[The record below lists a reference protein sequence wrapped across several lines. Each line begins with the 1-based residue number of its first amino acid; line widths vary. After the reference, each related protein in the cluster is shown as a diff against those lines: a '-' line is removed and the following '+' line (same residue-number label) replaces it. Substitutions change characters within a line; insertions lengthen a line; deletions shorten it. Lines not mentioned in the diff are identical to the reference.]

1 MIKNLIFTLC
11 LTATAL
17 SVKAQATQYAG
28 GDGTKENP
36 FLISNANELA
46 KLAQDVNTE
55 ANFSRGRYFKLTQ
68 DIVINEGVMQKDI
81 FALQKGDA
89 FPQTT
94 MIGNYA
100 GETDYTAFQG
110 VFDGD
115 GHTISGFYSVPN
127 SQYVALFRV
136 LEGATIKNLGFKD
149 CYIYAGAYLSI
160 IAAVAKNSTII
171 NCYVIDSQINGWGSN
186 SGPIVAQAFGTTK
199 IQNCYTEM
207 IMMTKN
213 DTGGIVGRIG
223 NGDTNEVIIENCVS
237 NTKVYTS
244 KTNKAGVTATSSAG
258 SIVRNCYFT
267 AASGANA
274 VWPKQDKGTT
284 TDCRQM
290 TIEEMQADDFLAL
303 LNSNSEKIAGACRWQ
318 KGETTPRHNY
328 NEKTAEEES
337 GRDIS
342 KMATDP
348 LPADDDTHAA
358 LESGVLSWTAARDG
372 KTVKQYLYLGT
383 DSAAV
388 AQATTAEALATLATE
403 TSYTLNVTLST
414 LNCYFWRVD
423 REDTDG
429 KVTKGD
435 VWSFVPRHL
444 AFPGAEGYG
453 RFARGGRGGKVV
465 WVTNLNDSGEGSLRW
480 ALTNK
485 QGPRTIMFKVGGI
498 IDMNFSQCITDDQ
511 VTIAAQSAPGKG
523 ICIKHSDI
531 GVKSDCIVRFLR
543 ARRGLG
549 TREDTGNA
557 LGTTYSNHTI
567 LDHVTASW
575 GTDETFSS
583 RGSQNITFQNSM
595 ISEAL
600 GIAGHRKYEEGSN
613 HGFAATIGG
622 DVGTF
627 SHNLLANC
635 NGRNWSM
642 GGATDANGAYAGR
655 LDIFNNVVYN
665 WNGRTTDG
673 GAHEVNFVGNYYK
686 MGADTRQTCLFIGQ
700 IEGNLKGTQSAYVS
714 GNIRENKDGSLTT
727 DQQGVTYRYDIL
739 DGRGKLDWEYFVSQ
753 PFWPSYATIHSA
765 TEAYKRVLSDV
776 GATMPLQD
784 QTDLRVIN
792 ETLTGTYNY
801 VGSKSGIKGE
811 IDNEADAG
819 GFEEYPETA
828 WADNYD
834 TDMDGLPD
842 WWEQIKGLS
851 INTTA
856 GDFSDS
862 NADLMGDGYT
872 ELERYLDFMAQPH
885 SFVAPGQS
893 VTIDIKPLFAG
904 FTSTPVYTAA
914 TEGSAAIVSLS
925 DGNLTIKG
933 GSQKAVETI
942 NITVK
947 DSDGTQF
954 TRRYMVGVTDD
965 SSITA
970 IKEAPTISDFVT
982 YELYDISGK
991 RVDGNVQ
998 RGGLYLMKGTDSQG
1012 RQHTIKVIKK

>member
-1 MIKNLIFTLC
+1 MIKYFVFMLC
-11 LTATAL
+11 FLASAV

-36 FLISNANELA
+36 FLISNADELA
-46 KLAQDVNTE
+46 KLAQDVNTV

-68 DIVINEGVMQKDI
+68 DIVLNEGVMQKDI
-81 FALQKGDA
+81 SALQKGDA

-115 GHTISGFYSVPN
+115 GHSISGFYSVPN

-136 LEGATIKNLGFKD
+136 LEGATIKDLGFKD

-199 IQNCYTEM
+199 VQNCYTEM
-207 IMMTKN
+207 VMMTKN

-237 NTKVYTS
+237 NTKVYTQ
-244 KTNKAGVTATSSAG
+244 KTNKAGVTATNSVG
-258 SIVRNCYFT
+258 STVRNCYFT
-267 AASGANA
+267 SASGANA
-274 VWPKQDKGTT
+274 VWPKQDYGTT

-303 LNSNSEKIAGACRWQ
+303 LNSNSEAIPGACRWQ
-318 KGETTPRHNY
+318 KGTTTPVHNY
-328 NEKTAEEES
+328 NEKTAEADN
-337 GRDIS
+337 GRDVS

-358 LESGVLSWTAARDG
+358 MESGVLSWTATRDG
-372 KTVKQYLYLGT
+372 KTVKQYIYLGT
-383 DSAAV
+383 DSTAI

-403 TSYTLNVTLST
+403 TSYTLNTKLST

-423 REDTDG
+423 REDADG

-485 QGPRTIMFKVGGI
+485 QGPRTIMFKVSGI
-498 IDMNFSQCITDDQ
+498 IDMNFRQCITDDNI
-511 VTIAAQSAPGKG
+511 TIAAQSAPGKG

-549 TREDTGNA
+549 TSDDTGNA
-557 LGTTYSNHTI
+557 IGTTYSNNTI

-600 GIAGHRKYEEGSN
+600 GIAGHRNYAAGTN
-613 HGFAATIGG
+613 HGYAATIGG
-622 DVGTF
+622 NIGSF
-627 SHNLLANC
+627 HHNLLADC
-635 NGRNWSM
+635 EGRNWSM
-642 GGATDANGAYAGR
+642 GGGTNANGEYAGR

-665 WNGRTTDG
+665 WHKRTTDG

-686 MGADTRQTCLFIGQ
+686 CGAANALNVLFSLD

-714 GNIRENKDGSLTT
+714 GNIRDNQDGTLSEDKLN
-727 DQQGVTYRYDIL
+727 DTYRMNIR
-739 DGRGKLDWEYFVSQ
+739 DGRPSVDWEYFVNA
-753 PFWPSYATIHSA
+753 PFFPSYAKIETA
-765 TEAYKRVLSDV
+765 QEAYKSVLSDV
-776 GATMPLQD
+776 GANQPVQD
-784 QTDLRVIN
+784 QTDLRIIG
-792 ETLTGTYNY
+792 ETQNRSYTY

-811 IDNEADAG
+811 IDSEADAG

-834 TDMDGLPD
+834 SDMDGLPD
-842 WWEQIKGLS
+842 WWEEMRSLNANSPAQ
-851 INTTA
+851 
-856 GDFSDS
+856 DFSDS
-862 NADLMGDGYT
+862 NADSDGDGYT
-872 ELERYLDFMAQPH
+872 ELDHYLDFLAQPH
-885 SFVAPGQS
+885 VILAPGAS
-893 VTIDIKPLFAG
+893 TTIDLKTLFAG
-904 FTSTPVYTAA
+904 YTNSPAFTAESNSTAA
-914 TEGSAAIVSLS
+914 TATIANGSVL
-925 DGNLTIKG
+925 
-933 GSQKAVETI
+933 
-942 NITVK
+942 TVK
-947 DSDGTQF
+947 AGD
-954 TRRYMVGVTDD
+954 TRTLATITLGVKDAAGATYQRRFCVAVTDHATTGVGA
-965 SSITA
+965 SLVNSEERIVNSVYNLHGQKVGRNYKG
-970 IKEAPTISDFVT
+970 IVIMN
-982 YELYDISGK
+982 GK
-991 RVDGNVQ
+991 KMLNR
-998 RGGLYLMKGTDSQG
+998 
-1012 RQHTIKVIKK
+1012 

>member
-1 MIKNLIFTLC
+1 MLC
-11 LTATAL
+11 FLASAV

-36 FLISNANELA
+36 FLISNADELA
-46 KLAQDVNTE
+46 KLAQDVNTV

-68 DIVINEGVMQKDI
+68 DIVLNEGVMQKDI
-81 FALQKGDA
+81 SALQKGDA

-115 GHTISGFYSVPN
+115 GHSISGFYSVPN

-136 LEGATIKNLGFKD
+136 LEGATIKDLGFKD

-199 IQNCYTEM
+199 VQNCYTEM
-207 IMMTKN
+207 VMMTKN

-237 NTKVYTS
+237 NTKVYTQ
-244 KTNKAGVTATSSAG
+244 KTNKAGVTATNSVG
-258 SIVRNCYFT
+258 STVRNCYFT
-267 AASGANA
+267 SASGANA
-274 VWPKQDKGTT
+274 VWPKQDYGTT

-303 LNSNSEKIAGACRWQ
+303 LNSNSEAIPGACRWQ
-318 KGETTPRHNY
+318 KGTTTPVHNY
-328 NEKTAEEES
+328 NEKTAEADN
-337 GRDIS
+337 GRDVS

-358 LESGVLSWTAARDG
+358 MESGVLSWTAARDS
-372 KTVKQYLYLGT
+372 KTVKQYIYLGT
-383 DSAAV
+383 DSTAI

-403 TSYTLNVTLST
+403 TSYTLNTKLST

-423 REDTDG
+423 REDADG

-485 QGPRTIMFKVGGI
+485 QGPRTIMFKVSGI
-498 IDMNFSQCITDDQ
+498 IDMNFRQCITDDNI
-511 VTIAAQSAPGKG
+511 TIAAQSAPGKG

-549 TREDTGNA
+549 TSDDTGNA
-557 LGTTYSNHTI
+557 IGTTYSNNTI

-600 GIAGHRKYEEGSN
+600 GIAGHRNYAAGTN
-613 HGFAATIGG
+613 HGYAATIGG
-622 DVGTF
+622 NIGSF
-627 SHNLLANC
+627 HHNLLADC
-635 NGRNWSM
+635 EGRNWSM
-642 GGATDANGAYAGR
+642 GGGTNANGEYAGR

-665 WNGRTTDG
+665 WHKRTTDG

-686 MGADTRQTCLFIGQ
+686 CGAANALNVLFSLD

-714 GNIRENKDGSLTT
+714 GNIRDNQDGTLSEDKLN
-727 DQQGVTYRYDIL
+727 DTYRMNIR
-739 DGRGKLDWEYFVSQ
+739 DGRPSVDWEYFVNA
-753 PFWPSYATIHSA
+753 PFFPSYAKIETA
-765 TEAYKRVLSDV
+765 QEAYKSVLSDV
-776 GATMPLQD
+776 GANQPVQD
-784 QTDLRVIN
+784 QTDLRIIG
-792 ETLTGTYNY
+792 ETQNRSYTY

-811 IDNEADAG
+811 IDSEADAG

-834 TDMDGLPD
+834 SDMDGLPD
-842 WWEQIKGLS
+842 WWEEMRSLNANSPAQ
-851 INTTA
+851 
-856 GDFSDS
+856 DFSDS
-862 NADLMGDGYT
+862 NADSDGDGYT
-872 ELERYLDFMAQPH
+872 ELDHYLDFLAQPH
-885 SFVAPGQS
+885 VILAPGAS
-893 VTIDIKPLFAG
+893 TTIDLKTLFAG
-904 FTSTPVYTAA
+904 YTNSPAFTAESNSTAA
-914 TEGSAAIVSLS
+914 TATIANGSVL
-925 DGNLTIKG
+925 
-933 GSQKAVETI
+933 
-942 NITVK
+942 TVK
-947 DSDGTQF
+947 AGD
-954 TRRYMVGVTDD
+954 TRTLATITLGVKDAAGATYQRRFCVAVTDHATTGVGA
-965 SSITA
+965 SLVNSEERIVNSVYNLHGQKVGRNYKG
-970 IKEAPTISDFVT
+970 IVIMN
-982 YELYDISGK
+982 GK
-991 RVDGNVQ
+991 KMLNR
-998 RGGLYLMKGTDSQG
+998 
-1012 RQHTIKVIKK
+1012 

>member
-1 MIKNLIFTLC
+1 MLC
-11 LTATAL
+11 FLASAV

-36 FLISNANELA
+36 FLISNADELA
-46 KLAQDVNTE
+46 KLAQDVNTV

-68 DIVINEGVMQKDI
+68 DIVLNEGVMQKDI
-81 FALQKGDA
+81 SALQKGDA

-115 GHTISGFYSVPN
+115 GHSISGFYSVPN

-136 LEGATIKNLGFKD
+136 LEGATIKDLGFKD

-199 IQNCYTEM
+199 VQNCYTEM
-207 IMMTKN
+207 VMMTKN

-237 NTKVYTS
+237 NTKVYTQ
-244 KTNKAGVTATSSAG
+244 KTNKAGVTATNSVG
-258 SIVRNCYFT
+258 STVRDCYFT
-267 AASGANA
+267 SASGANA
-274 VWPKQDKGTT
+274 VWPKQDYGTT

-303 LNSNSEKIAGACRWQ
+303 LNSNSEAIPGACRWQ
-318 KGETTPRHNY
+318 KGTTTPVHNY
-328 NEKTAEEES
+328 NEKTAEADN
-337 GRDIS
+337 GRDVS

-358 LESGVLSWTAARDG
+358 MESGVLSWTAARDG
-372 KTVKQYLYLGT
+372 KTVKQYIYLGT
-383 DSAAV
+383 DSTAI

-403 TSYTLNVTLST
+403 TSYTLNTKLST

-423 REDTDG
+423 REDADG

-485 QGPRTIMFKVGGI
+485 QGPRTIMFKVSGI
-498 IDMNFSQCITDDQ
+498 IDMNFRQCITDDNI
-511 VTIAAQSAPGKG
+511 TIAAQSAPGKG

-549 TREDTGNA
+549 TSDDTGNA
-557 LGTTYSNHTI
+557 IGTTYSNNTI

-600 GIAGHRKYEEGSN
+600 GIAGHRNYAAGTN
-613 HGFAATIGG
+613 HGYAATIGG
-622 DVGTF
+622 NIGSF
-627 SHNLLANC
+627 HHNLLADC
-635 NGRNWSM
+635 EGRNWSM
-642 GGATDANGAYAGR
+642 GGGTNANGEYAGR

-665 WNGRTTDG
+665 WHKRTTDG

-686 MGADTRQTCLFIGQ
+686 CGAANALNVLFSLD

-714 GNIRENKDGSLTT
+714 GNIRDNQDGTLSEDKLN
-727 DQQGVTYRYDIL
+727 DTYRMNIR
-739 DGRGKLDWEYFVSQ
+739 DGRPSVDWEYFVNA
-753 PFWPSYATIHSA
+753 PFFPSYAKIETA
-765 TEAYKRVLSDV
+765 QEAYKSVLSDV
-776 GATMPLQD
+776 GANQPVQD
-784 QTDLRVIN
+784 QTDLRIIG
-792 ETLTGTYNY
+792 ETQNRSYTY

-811 IDNEADAG
+811 IDSEADAG

-834 TDMDGLPD
+834 SDMDGLPD
-842 WWEQIKGLS
+842 WWEEMRSLNANSPAQ
-851 INTTA
+851 
-856 GDFSDS
+856 DFSDS
-862 NADLMGDGYT
+862 NADSDGDGYT
-872 ELERYLDFMAQPH
+872 ELDHYLDFLAQPH
-885 SFVAPGQS
+885 VILAPGAS
-893 VTIDIKPLFAG
+893 TTIDLKTLFAG
-904 FTSTPVYTAA
+904 YTNSPAFTAESNSTAA
-914 TEGSAAIVSLS
+914 TATIANGSVL
-925 DGNLTIKG
+925 
-933 GSQKAVETI
+933 
-942 NITVK
+942 TVK
-947 DSDGTQF
+947 AGD
-954 TRRYMVGVTDD
+954 TRTLATITLGVKDAAGATYQRRFCVAVTDHATTGVGA
-965 SSITA
+965 SLVNSEERIVNSVYNLHGQKVGRNYKG
-970 IKEAPTISDFVT
+970 IVIMN
-982 YELYDISGK
+982 GK
-991 RVDGNVQ
+991 KMLNR
-998 RGGLYLMKGTDSQG
+998 
-1012 RQHTIKVIKK
+1012 